1 MNLVDENI
9 LERFA
14 LIQYF
19 NYEKAYEEIKN
30 GKKRTHWMWYIFPQL
45 RGLGQSEKSYYYGIS
60 GLDEARKY
68 LAHPVLGVRLV
79 ECCEALLTH
88 KDKTAEE
95 IFDVIDDMKLQSSMT
110 LFALVSENDS
120 VFHKVLEQF
129 FDGVKDVE
137 TLNIIKRI

>member
-1 MNLVDENI
+1 MNLVDENV
-9 LERFA
+9 LGRFA
-14 LIQYF
+14 LIQYS

-30 GKKRTHWMWYIFPQL
+30 GKKCTHWMWYIFPQL

-60 GLDEARKY
+60 GPDEAREY
-68 LAHPVLGVRLV
+68 LAHPVLGVRLI
-79 ECCEALLTH
+79 ECCKALLTH
-88 KDKTAEE
+88 KDKTAEDV
-95 IFDVIDDMKLQSSMT
+95 FGVIDDMKLQSSMT